1 MHSFTPIILMITIYV
16 IVGYGDDGWNSVS
29 SAYKLPVAD
38 VTKSHN
44 RKYTNWVAMT
54 PAILT
59 LILL

>member
-1 MHSFTPIILMITIYV
+1 MITIYV